1 MPGEHARRTQPVLGS
16 PPIVTC
22 IVEGEGPAQG
32 GRRQIDWIPAAVAP
46 QPGLSPGAEA
56 FCLTDAGQVI
66 LVRRAG
72 EDGWIYP
79 GGRPEEGE
87 SSVQTVIREVSEEAC
102 ATVLDHAFAGCY
114 RLADLDGSE
123 CHRIDFE
130 VAYWTRV
137 RVEEW
142 APQHEIADRIL
153 VDPASL
159 LQHLFYMPVT
169 KPLVTAF
176 LEQVLSIAAHCRERS
191 GQ

>member
-1 MPGEHARRTQPVLGS
+1 MSMRERVPSVPDS
-16 PPIVTC
+16 PYVVTC
-22 IVEGEGPAQG
+22 SVEGAGPAQG
-32 GRRQIDWIPAAVAP
+32 RRWQIDWIPATVAP
-46 QPGLSPGAEA
+46 QPEAFSRAEA

-102 ATVLDHAFAGCY
+102 ATVLDCEFAGCY
-114 RLADLDGSE
+114 RLADWDGSE

-142 APQHEIADRIL
+142 APQHEIADRLL

-159 LQHLFYMPVT
+159 LQHLFYVPAT

-176 LEQVLSIAAHCRERS
+176 LEQVLPIAAHRSERS